1 MIPMTEDWA
10 LGMLFPIFMEE
21 KDLGVLVVICPNM
34 SKQTAQWPRKPVA
47 SWLVLEIVLPAG
59 PEGYSPSV
67 RSSDMAT
74 PQVLCSVLSLS
85 L

>member
-47 SWLVLEIVLPAG
+47 SWLVLEIV
-59 PEGYSPSV
+59 
-67 RSSDMAT
+67 
-74 PQVLCSVLSLS
+74 
-85 L
+85 